1 MYTPEDA
8 ENMTRIYGPCRK
20 VSSKVLA
27 MYGEE
32 SLYPMTT
39 RLVDLTEGVIPGPTD
54 GSIPGFGKDEQLL
67 ALQAIRA
74 QEDSPKLL
82 QMVKEFYLRLPRD
95 VDYIGD
101 KDNPLAWY
109 IAHCHSKNEPLLL
122 GEERLLL
129 TQEEPKPDNF
139 SLEEL
144 DDLFR

>member
-8 ENMTRIYGPCRK
+8 ENMNRIYGPCRK
-20 VSSKVLA
+20 VSSKILA

-54 GSIPGFGKDEQLL
+54 GEIPGFGKDEQLL

-82 QMVKEFYLRLPRD
+82 QMLKDFYFRLPPNMD
-95 VDYIGD
+95 FIGD

-109 IAHCHSKNEPLLL
+109 MAHCQNKNEPLLL

-129 TQEEPKPDNF
+129 TNDEPQQDNF

-144 DDLFR
+144 DALFR

>member
-8 ENMTRIYGPCRK
+8 ESMTRIYGPCRK
-20 VSSKVLA
+20 VSPKIMA

-39 RLVDLTEGVIPGPTD
+39 RLVDLTAGVIPGPMD
-54 GSIPGFGKDEQLL
+54 GGVPGFGKDEQLL

-82 QMVKEFYLRLPRD
+82 QMVNDFFLRLPRD
-95 VDYIGD
+95 VDYVGD

-109 IAHCHSKNEPLLL
+109 ISHCHSKNEPLML

-129 TQEEPKPDNF
+129 THEESKPDNF